1 MTGTHLDKFLEP
13 KEFDEL
19 IHQKIGALWWE
30 NPASI
35 IIYIQGNPT
44 AEGMCAFSLEHCYFA
59 ERFPRWFGNIV
70 SNCPYLEARQYM
82 IENMFV
88 EEVKDPA
95 IEAGH
100 YESMVDFAVATG
112 ADRQE
117 VYDYQPSITQI
128 MATHYWDNISRTR
141 PWLEA
146 FAGVGGLEFTNSA
159 KMASR
164 YNQTPLNSRDNF
176 AKFAGKQKLD
186 KTQMAHWEAST
197 EADTGEDG
205 HGQQTINI
213 CTQYADTVEKQQN
226 VLDSM
231 LESIGIFKFQYD
243 LIGKMAFEA
252 DRKSAA

>member
-1 MTGTHLDKFLEP
+1 MTAPHIEKFLP
-13 KEFDEL
+13 PGDFDEL
-19 IHQKIGALWWE
+19 IHQEVGKLWWE
-30 NPASI
+30 EPASI
-35 IIYIQGNPT
+35 VTYIQGNPT
-44 AEGMCAFSLEHCYFA
+44 AAGMCAFSLEHCYFA

-70 SNCPYLEARQYM
+70 SNCPHLAARQYM

-112 ADRQE
+112 AKRQD
-117 VYDYQPSITQI
+117 VYDYTPSITQI
-128 MATHYWDNISRTR
+128 MATQYWDNISRTR

-159 KMASR
+159 KLADR
-164 YNQTPLNSRDNF
+164 YSQTPLNSRDNF
-176 AKFAGKQKLD
+176 LKFASNEKLNE
-186 KTQMAHWEAST
+186 TEMAHWEAAT
-197 EADTGEDG
+197 EADTGEEG

-213 CTQYADTVEKQQN
+213 LVQYAETAEQQQR
-226 VLDSM
+226 VLASM
-231 LESIGIFKFQYD
+231 LESIGVFKFQYD